1 MKNNLLVLFLMLTTV
16 SVFAQDNDR
25 NLLRGSVIYRDISV
39 PNLDVIN
46 VTAEDATVTDEDGDF
61 AIDVKLGDQI
71 VFTAVNYQIKIVF
84 ITEDILKKNRLVI
97 DVNEKVTELDE
108 VVVSPEDQE
117 KFVELKNEEFK
128 EVEYE
133 VDRTTTVINVA
144 NTDIENGG
152 LQNGINFVNIFKA
165 LTKSKK
171 KKDPNA
177 KIPEIKLSRVLR
189 QVYEDDFFVTDL
201 GIEQDKIDNFLQYC
215 DDKIPSQTLLKK
227 SNEFQLIDFLVTH
240 SKEYKKL

>member
-1 MKNNLLVLFLMLTTV
+1 MKNNLLAFFLLLTTV
-16 SVFAQDNDR
+16 SLFAQENDR
-25 NLLRGSVIYRDISV
+25 TLLRGTVIYRDINV

-46 VTAEDATVTDEDGDF
+46 VTAEDATLTDKDGDF
-61 AIDVKLGDQI
+61 EINVKIGDQL
-71 VFTAVNYQIKIVF
+71 VFTSFNYQIKIVF
-84 ITEDILKKNRLVI
+84 ITEDILKKNRLVV

-133 VDRTTTVINVA
+133 IDRTTTVTNIA
-144 NTDIENGG
+144 QSQIERGME
-152 LQNGINFVNIFKA
+152 NGINFVNIFKA
-165 LTKSKK
+165 LNKSKK

-177 KIPEIKLSRVLR
+177 KVPEIKLSRVLR
-189 QVYEDDFFVTDL
+189 QVYEDDFFVKDL
-201 GIEQDKIDNFLQYC
+201 GIPQDKIDNFLQYC

>member
-1 MKNNLLVLFLMLTTV
+1 MKNNLLALFLLLTTV
-16 SVFAQDNDR
+16 SLFAQENDR
-25 NLLRGSVIYRDISV
+25 TLLRGTVIYRDINV

-46 VTAEDATVTDEDGDF
+46 VTAEDATETDEDGDF
-61 AIDVKLGDQI
+61 AIDVKIGDQL
-71 VFTAVNYQIKIVF
+71 VFTSFNYQIKIVF
-84 ITEDILKKNRLVI
+84 ITEDILKKNRLVV

-133 VDRTTTVINVA
+133 IDRTTTVTNIA
-144 NTDIENGG
+144 QSQIERGME
-152 LQNGINFVNIFKA
+152 NGINFVNIFKA

-177 KIPEIKLSRVLR
+177 KVPEIKLSRVLR
-189 QVYEDDFFVTDL
+189 QVYEDDFFVKDL
-201 GIEQDKIDNFLQYC
+201 GIPQDKIDNFLQYC

>member
-1 MKNNLLVLFLMLTTV
+1 MKNNLLALFFLLITV
-16 SVFAQDNDR
+16 TVFAQDAER
-25 NLLRGSVIYRDISV
+25 TLLRGTVIYRDINV
-39 PNLDVIN
+39 PDLDVIN
-46 VTAEDATVTDEDGDF
+46 VTAEDAVVTDQDGDF
-61 AIDVKLGDQI
+61 TINVKLGDQLA
-71 VFTAVNYQIKIVF
+71 FTAMNYKIKIVF
-84 ITEDILKKNRLVI
+84 ITEAILKKNRLII

-117 KFVELKNEEFK
+117 KFIELKNEEFK
-128 EVEYE
+128 QVEYD
-133 VDRTTTVINVA
+133 VDRTTIVNNVA
-144 NTDIENGG
+144 NSDIQNGG
-152 LQNGINFVNIFKA
+152 LQNGINFINLFKA

-171 KKDPNA
+171 KKDEKA
-177 KIPEIKLSRVLR
+177 KVPEIKISRVLR

-201 GIEQDKIDNFLQYC
+201 GIAQDKIDNFLQYC

>member
-1 MKNNLLVLFLMLTTV
+1 MKNNLLALFLLLTTV
-16 SVFAQDNDR
+16 SLFAQENDR
-25 NLLRGSVIYRDISV
+25 TLLRGTVIYRDINV

-46 VTAEDATVTDEDGDF
+46 VTAEDATLTDKDGDF
-61 AIDVKLGDQI
+61 EINVKIGDQL
-71 VFTAVNYQIKIVF
+71 VFTSFNYQIKIVF
-84 ITEDILKKNRLVI
+84 ITEDILKKNRLVV

-133 VDRTTTVINVA
+133 IDRTTTVTNIA
-144 NTDIENGG
+144 QSQIERGME
-152 LQNGINFVNIFKA
+152 NGINFVNIFKA

-177 KIPEIKLSRVLR
+177 KVPEIKLSRVLR
-189 QVYEDDFFVTDL
+189 QVYEDDFFVKDL
-201 GIEQDKIDNFLQYC
+201 GIPQDKIDNFLQYC

>member
-1 MKNNLLVLFLMLTTV
+1 MKNNLLVLFLLLITV
-16 SVFAQDNDR
+16 SLFAQENDR
-25 NLLRGSVIYRDISV
+25 TLLRGTVIYRDINV

-46 VTAEDATVTDEDGDF
+46 VTAEDASITDKDGDF
-61 AIDVKLGDQI
+61 AIDVKLGDQL
-71 VFTAVNYQIKIVF
+71 VFTSVNYQIKIIF
-84 ITEDILKKNRLVI
+84 ITEDILKKNRLVV

-133 VDRTTTVINVA
+133 IDRTTTVTNIA
-144 NTDIENGG
+144 QSQIQRGME
-152 LQNGINFVNIFKA
+152 NGINFVNIFKA

-177 KIPEIKLSRVLR
+177 KVPEIKLSRVLR
-189 QVYEDDFFVTDL
+189 QVYEDDFFVKDL
-201 GIEQDKIDNFLQYC
+201 GIPQDKIDSFLQYC

-240 SKEYKKL
+240 SKQYKKL

>member
-1 MKNNLLVLFLMLTTV
+1 MKNNLLALFLLLTTV
-16 SVFAQDNDR
+16 SLFAQENDR
-25 NLLRGSVIYRDISV
+25 TLLRGTVIYRDINV

-46 VTAEDATVTDEDGDF
+46 VTAEDATETDEDGDF
-61 AIDVKLGDQI
+61 AIDVKIGDQL
-71 VFTAVNYQIKIVF
+71 VFTSFNYQIKIVF
-84 ITEDILKKNRLVI
+84 ITKDILKKNRLVV

-133 VDRTTTVINVA
+133 IDRTTTVTNIA
-144 NTDIENGG
+144 QSQIERGME
-152 LQNGINFVNIFKA
+152 NGINFVNIFKA

-177 KIPEIKLSRVLR
+177 KVPEIKLSRVLR
-189 QVYEDDFFVTDL
+189 QVYEDDFFVKDL
-201 GIEQDKIDNFLQYC
+201 GIPQDKIDNFLQYC